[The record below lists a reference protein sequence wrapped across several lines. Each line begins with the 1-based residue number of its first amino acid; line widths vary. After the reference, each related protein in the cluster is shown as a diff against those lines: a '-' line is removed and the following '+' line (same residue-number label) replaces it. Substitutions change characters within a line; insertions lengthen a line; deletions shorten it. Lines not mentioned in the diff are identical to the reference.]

1 MRAFLLALVLCFPA
15 SALAQDSEV
24 VIAAHAHVLGPVHIT
39 GSPPTPVTLFIP
51 RAHVR
56 FQPADVEHHAVDR
69 IVESVSR
76 APF

>member
-1 MRAFLLALVLCFPA
+1 MRAFLLGLVLCFPSA
-15 SALAQDSEV
+15 ALAQDSEV
-24 VIAAHAHVLGPVHIT
+24 VIAAHAHVLPVIHVT

-56 FQPADVEHHAVDR
+56 FTPRDVDHHAVDR
-69 IVESVSR
+69 IVESVSH